1 MKVHL
6 SGSGLTLDF
15 PPVQLQRQCDS
26 DSSGV
31 GGGDESTYV
40 VECISASATAMW
52 AFVVFLAVLSM
63 DVCRVAARVVDAVTN
78 TMWDIVVAAG
88 SVLLYLRVIDWC
100 SAVRSTQC
108 ADIRS
113 GGVRYGC
120 VGGGVNLL

>member
-15 PPVQLQRQCDS
+15 PPVQLQRKCDN

-40 VECISASATAMW
+40 VECISTSATVMW
-52 AFVVFLAVLSM
+52 TYVVFLAVLSM

-78 TMWDIVVAAG
+78 TM
-88 SVLLYLRVIDWC
+88 
-100 SAVRSTQC
+100 
-108 ADIRS
+108 
-113 GGVRYGC
+113 
-120 VGGGVNLL
+120 